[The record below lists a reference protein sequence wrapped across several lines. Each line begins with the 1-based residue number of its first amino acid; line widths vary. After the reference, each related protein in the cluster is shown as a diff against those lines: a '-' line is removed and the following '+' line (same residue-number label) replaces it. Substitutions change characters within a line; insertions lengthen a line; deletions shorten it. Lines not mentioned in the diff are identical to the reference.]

1 MNKKR
6 FNRFAFLF
14 VLAGSCFAEA
24 KEKVGHWV
32 SADHPLWGS
41 FLKNCHL
48 YLKGGGSRENLHNI
62 CVHEEK
68 GGPVDFR
75 GTHCS
80 IRELSP
86 DTLLLASDNIHIH
99 PPISTQR

>member
-24 KEKVGHWV
+24 KDKVGHWV

-48 YLKGGGSRENLHNI
+48 YSKVGSREN
-62 CVHEEK
+62 
-68 GGPVDFR
+68 
-75 GTHCS
+75 
-80 IRELSP
+80 
-86 DTLLLASDNIHIH
+86 
-99 PPISTQR
+99 

>member
-6 FNRFAFLF
+6 FNRLAFLS
-14 VLAGSCFAEA
+14 VLAGSCFVSA

-32 SADHPLWGS
+32 FVDNPLWGS

-48 YLKGGGSRENLHNI
+48 YPKGGSLYENLHI

-75 GTHCS
+75 GTDCS
-80 IRELSP
+80 ILELSP
-86 DTLLLASDNIHIH
+86 DTQVLASLNVGP
-99 PPISTQR
+99 PPIPPFEG